1 MLMAGCGWETHKET
15 TMSDKRR
22 VVITG
27 LGAVSAYGFGEDVIW
42 NNMIAGKTAIS
53 TIKHLDTSELRT
65 TVGSIVDREALQ
77 EALRELKMRY
87 TDLTVDS
94 AIFAADQ
101 ALKQAGLISG
111 LPPYEPQEIATLIGT
126 GIGSTETYHA
136 AVQSYIDKGVRGVR
150 PTTVPRCM
158 ANAVCSQMAI
168 RYRLTGPN
176 YVMTSACTSST
187 TAIGVGF
194 RMIKDGYIDKALCGG
209 ADTIFDPFTM
219 IAWDRLG
226 VMSKKSDPITCSRPF
241 DSDRDGCVIG
251 EGAATLVLESL
262 ESARARGAHIRA
274 EICGFGESS
283 DAKHITAP
291 DPEGQAKSITAALKS
306 ADISAPDVGYINAHG
321 TATKAND
328 PSECSAVKLALGS
341 AADCIPMASVKSYFG
356 HLLGGSGA
364 IETIATVLTLENKMI
379 PANLNLD
386 TPDPQCGT
394 NLVHSSGPI
403 PLERPVALKNSF
415 GFGGNNGVLVLRRW
429 EK

>member
-1 MLMAGCGWETHKET
+1 MSMAVCGWETKET
-15 TMSDKRR
+15 TMSNKRR

-27 LGAVSAYGFGEDVIW
+27 LGAVSAYGFGEQVIW
-42 NNMIAGKTAIS
+42 DNMLAGKTAIS
-53 TIKHLDTSELRT
+53 TIKHLDTSELKT
-65 TVGSIVDREALQ
+65 TVGAIVDREALQ

-87 TDLTVDS
+87 TDMTVDS

-101 ALKQAGLISG
+101 ALKQAGLIDG
-111 LPPYEPQEIATLIGT
+111 TPPYEPQHIATLIGT
-126 GIGSTETYHA
+126 GIGSTETYYA

-176 YVMTSACTSST
+176 YVMTSACTSAT

-209 ADTIFDPFTM
+209 ADTIFDPFTF

-226 VMSKKSDPITCSRPF
+226 VMSKNQDPATCCRPF

-262 ESARARGAHIRA
+262 ESALARGAHIRA
-274 EICGFGESS
+274 EVCGYGESS

-291 DPEGQAKSITAALKS
+291 DPAGQAKSITAALDS
-306 ADISAPDVGYINAHG
+306 ADITADEIGYINAHG
-321 TATKAND
+321 TATRSND
-328 PSECSAVKLALGS
+328 PSECAAVRLALGS
-341 AADCIPMASVKSYFG
+341 AADSIPMSSSKSYFG

-364 IETIATVLTLENKMI
+364 IETIATVLTLENKTI
-379 PANLNLD
+379 PAALNLES
-386 TPDPQCGT
+386 PDPECDT
-394 NLVHSSGPI
+394 KLVGSSTSMQ
-403 PLERPVALKNSF
+403 LEKGIALKNSF

-429 EK
+429 EN